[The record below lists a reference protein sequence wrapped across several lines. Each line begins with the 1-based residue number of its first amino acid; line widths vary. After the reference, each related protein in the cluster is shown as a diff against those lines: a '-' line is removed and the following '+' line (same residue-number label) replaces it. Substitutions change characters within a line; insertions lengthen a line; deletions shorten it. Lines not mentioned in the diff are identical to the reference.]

1 MKKKI
6 DFLIIGCG
14 FFGSVLAERIAN
26 ILKKEVLIIDKR
38 DHIGGNCYSEV
49 EPKTQ
54 IEYHKYG
61 THIFHT
67 SNEKV
72 WKYISEFTELNSYRH
87 QVLSKFSNKIYQL
100 PINLETINTFF
111 NKNFSPSEAENFIY
125 SKTKKLKKK
134 RYLNFEEKA
143 ISQIGTEL
151 YDAFIRGYTFKQWGK
166 EPNQL
171 PQNIFN
177 RLPLRF
183 NYDENYFKNCK
194 WQGVPKEGYTN
205 VFKKLIDHKRIKVEL
220 NYKYDFER
228 SIEPKHATIYTGPL
242 DELLNYKF
250 GRLEWRSLV
259 FKKEIIN
266 NINDFQGTSVINY
279 PEKKY
284 KFTRIHE
291 PKHLHL
297 DRNYKSKSALIIKE
311 YSNNNYKEPYYPIG
325 DNKNRAIHRRYKSI
339 LDKKKNFLIGGRLA
353 DYAYYD
359 MDMTISA
366 ALVKFEK
373 LLNNFK

>member
-125 SKTKKLKKK
+125 SKTKKL
-134 RYLNFEEKA
+134 
-143 ISQIGTEL
+143 
-151 YDAFIRGYTFKQWGK
+151 
-166 EPNQL
+166 
-171 PQNIFN
+171 
-177 RLPLRF
+177 
-183 NYDENYFKNCK
+183 
-194 WQGVPKEGYTN
+194 
-205 VFKKLIDHKRIKVEL
+205 
-220 NYKYDFER
+220 
-228 SIEPKHATIYTGPL
+228 
-242 DELLNYKF
+242 
-250 GRLEWRSLV
+250 
-259 FKKEIIN
+259 
-266 NINDFQGTSVINY
+266 
-279 PEKKY
+279 
-284 KFTRIHE
+284 
-291 PKHLHL
+291 
-297 DRNYKSKSALIIKE
+297 
-311 YSNNNYKEPYYPIG
+311 
-325 DNKNRAIHRRYKSI
+325 
-339 LDKKKNFLIGGRLA
+339 
-353 DYAYYD
+353 
-359 MDMTISA
+359 
-366 ALVKFEK
+366 
-373 LLNNFK
+373 